1 MLVSV
6 VFLIS
11 CIITARFLK
20 RRKMK
25 LASALYSILF
35 SVTLVI
41 IMLAVD
47 SKMIGF
53 AFSNILGGS
62 LYSELHRA
70 ILRMFAENI
79 YGFSVV
85 TLIALSISVQLAIAI
100 YCATK
105 KAVRHFCA
113 SVDAERKFKKVYFR
127 YAPSVRNLYL
137 PKRINLLYC
146 RMLN

>member
-1 MLVSV
+1 MAESV
-6 VFLIS
+6 IFLLS

-20 RRKMK
+20 SRKMK
-25 LASALYSILF
+25 LASALYALLF

-47 SKMIGF
+47 SKIIGF
-53 AFSNILGGS
+53 SFSNIFGES
-62 LYSELHRA
+62 LYNELHRM

-85 TLIALSISVQLAIAI
+85 TLIAISISVQLAITI

-105 KAVRHFCA
+105 KAVRHFFA
-113 SVDAERKFKKVYFR
+113 SVSAERKFKKVYFR
-127 YAPSVRNLYL
+127 YARSVRNLYL